1 MSRLLPL
8 AAFCAWPC
16 NRVAV
21 PVPVGS
27 RLLGHSNLRMTLR
40 CAHLADRDIE
50 AAAERVGETIDALM
64 GPDTQVHP
72 LDVSNGGLSG

>member
-1 MSRLLPL
+1 
-8 AAFCAWPC
+8 
-16 NRVAV
+16 
-21 PVPVGS
+21 
-27 RLLGHSNLRMTLR
+27 MTLR